1 MESAGTTGTF
11 QNASPS
17 AVAGIYATASVAAA
31 PTSGPPTMS
40 PQPVA
45 SSSAAATA
53 SVAVSD
59 THGRKASNVM
69 TPLPCDRPDTYSFA
83 VSGTTFQIDNRY
95 KFIKPI
101 GHGAYGVVM

>member
-1 MESAGTTGTF
+1 MESAGPTGTYPS
-11 QNASPS
+11 ASPS
-17 AVAGIYATASVAAA
+17 AAAGVYATASVAAA
-31 PTSGPPTMS
+31 PTSGPPTVS

-45 SSSAAATA
+45 SSSTAATA
-53 SVAVSD
+53 SAAVSD
-59 THGRKASNVM
+59 SQARKASNVM